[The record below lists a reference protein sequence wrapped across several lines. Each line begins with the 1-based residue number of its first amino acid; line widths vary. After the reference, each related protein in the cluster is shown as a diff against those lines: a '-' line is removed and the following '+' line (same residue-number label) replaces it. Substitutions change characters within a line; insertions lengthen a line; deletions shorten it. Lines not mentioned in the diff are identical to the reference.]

1 MFLERLWLTDFRS
14 YEAAEF
20 APAPEGITLVTG
32 DNGAG
37 KTNLVEA
44 VAYLAT
50 LRSMRDSP
58 NEAMVR
64 SGATQAVIRAEARRE
79 QRRLLI
85 EAELHPSGRGRV
97 QVNSQPL
104 RRTSDLL
111 GAIQVTVFC
120 PDDLALVKSGPQLR
134 RTYLDDVLVGLH
146 PRHASTIGEVE
157 RVIKQRNAL
166 LKSIAA
172 SPRSRDPG
180 HGDPLFTLDVWD
192 AKLAE
197 AGEQLAAARS
207 ELITALQPRVES
219 AYQAISSG
227 SGEPVSLAY
236 RQSWHGPLSEALGAA
251 RSDDLRRGVTTVGPH
266 RDDMELAI
274 GGLTARSHASQGE
287 QRSLALALRLG
298 GHGLATEL
306 TGGPPLLL
314 LDDVFSEL
322 DPSRSE
328 ALLSCLPEGQAILT
342 TAGSV
347 PAGAQVQARFRVDN
361 GKLLP

>member
-20 APAPEGITLVTG
+20 APAPWGITLVTG

-64 SGATQAVIRAEARRE
+64 SGATQAVIRAEARRD
-79 QRRLLI
+79 QRRLLV
-85 EAELHPSGRGRV
+85 EAELHPTGRGRV

-104 RRTSDLL
+104 RRSSDLL
-111 GAIQVTVFC
+111 GAIQVTVFA
-120 PDDLALVKSGPQLR
+120 PDDLALVKGGPQLR
-134 RTYLDDVLVGLH
+134 RTYLDDLLVGLH

-157 RVIKQRNAL
+157 RVIRQRNAL
-166 LKSIAA
+166 LKSMAG

-180 HGDPLFTLDVWD
+180 HGDASFTLDVWD

-197 AGEQLAAARS
+197 SGEQLAAARS
-207 ELITALQPRVES
+207 DLVGRLQPLVASGYR
-219 AYQAISSG
+219 AISAG
-227 SGEPVSLAY
+227 SAEPVSLGY
-236 RQSWHGPLSEALGAA
+236 RRSWEGPLGDALKAA
-251 RSDDLRRGVTTVGPH
+251 RGDDLRRCVTTVGPH

-274 GGLTARSHASQGE
+274 GNLAARSHASQGE

-298 GHGLATEL
+298 GHGLTTEVI
-306 TGGPPLLL
+306 GGPPVLL

-347 PAGAQVQARFRVDN
+347 PSGAQVQARFRVED

>member
-1 MFLERLWLTDFRS
+1 VFLERLWLTDFRS

-20 APAPEGITLVTG
+20 APAASGITLVTG

-44 VAYLAT
+44 VVYLAT

-64 SGATQAVIRAEARRE
+64 SGVTQAVIRAEARRDL
-79 QRRLLI
+79 RRLLI
-85 EAELHPSGRGRV
+85 EAEVRATGRGRV

-104 RRTSDLL
+104 RRASDLL
-111 GAIQVTVFC
+111 GAIQVTVFS
-120 PDDLALVKSGPQLR
+120 PDDLALVKGGPHLR
-134 RTYLDDVLVGLH
+134 RSYLDDLLVGLH

-166 LKSIAA
+166 LKSVVAL
-172 SPRSRDPG
+172 PRSRDPG
-180 HGDPLFTLDVWD
+180 HGDALFTLDVWD
-192 AKLAE
+192 SKLAD
-197 AGEQLAAARS
+197 AGEQLAAARAQ
-207 ELITALQPRVES
+207 LAAQLQPGVES
-219 AYQAISSG
+219 GYQAISAG
-227 SGEPVSLAY
+227 SAAPVYLSY
-236 RQSWHGPLSEALGAA
+236 RRSWEGPLGDALRAA
-251 RSDDLRRGVTTVGPH
+251 RGEDLRRGITTVGPH
-266 RDDMELAI
+266 RDELDLAI
-274 GGLTARSHASQGE
+274 GGLPARSHASQGE

-298 GHGLATEL
+298 GHGLVTEV
-306 TGGPPLLL
+306 TGGPPILL

-342 TAGSV
+342 TAGAV
-347 PAGAQVQARFRVDN
+347 PAGAQVQAKFRVEN
-361 GKLLP
+361 GKLLQ